1 MKKILNLIL
10 ALVFF
15 MLISCSDSTEPGDS
29 GDPSNLIGTYNWNV
43 GGNVC
48 TVDLTWDAPDNPT
61 ESSYEFKIYRNQHL
75 IANVSKVFTTY
86 TDENCIPGGEYNY
99 VVTADYSSAG
109 ESNATN
115 EENVL
120 IDMTE
125 ILLNNSSSEKWY
137 AYTGNEYYLT
147 FDYDGTGTLAYY
159 LYGYGFV
166 STGFYTVNH
175 DTLFISYDTW
185 QGEIVEHTENV
196 IFNDYDSM
204 LYYNRNWERR

>member
-29 GDPSNLIGTYNWNV
+29 GDPSNLFCSYNWNV

-61 ESSYEFKIYRNQHL
+61 ESSYEFKIYRNQYL

-99 VVTADYSSAG
+99 VVTANYSSEG

-115 EENVL
+115 GENIL

-125 ILLNNSSSEKWY
+125 ILLNNSSSELWSY
-137 AYTGNEYYLT
+137 NTSWNEYLLT
-147 FDYDGTGTLAYY
+147 LNSDGTLQYHAY
-159 LYGYGFV
+159 GSGFV
-166 STGFYTVNH
+166 ATGFYTVNH
-175 DTLFISYDTW
+175 DTLFISYDTL
-185 QGEIVEHTENV
+185 QGDIITHTENV
-196 IFNDYDSM
+196 IFNDYDLMS
-204 LYYNRNWERR
+204 YYNKVWER